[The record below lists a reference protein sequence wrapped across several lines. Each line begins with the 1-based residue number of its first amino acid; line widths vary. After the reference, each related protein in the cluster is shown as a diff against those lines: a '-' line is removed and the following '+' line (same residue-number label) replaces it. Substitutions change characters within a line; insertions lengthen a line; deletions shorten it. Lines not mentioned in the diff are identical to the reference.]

1 MINLVSMS
9 CRIMIL
15 KFSFQIT
22 KCTLKKGEWS
32 WRNQGPLPKKSV
44 KIEIQFEKFIEERQS
59 VNILITVKLIMIFSV
74 LEAVSARSL
83 PRPRETNE
91 TDPSRGALT
100 LN

>member
-44 KIEIQFEKFIEERQS
+44 KIEIQFEKFIEGRPF

-74 LEAVSARSL
+74 EEAVSVRPL
-83 PRPRETNE
+83 PCPRESN
-91 TDPSRGALT
+91 DPSRGALT

>member
-44 KIEIQFEKFIEERQS
+44 KIEIQFEKFIEGRPF

-74 LEAVSARSL
+74 EETVFAR
-83 PRPRETNE
+83 PAEP
-91 TDPSRGALT
+91 
-100 LN
+100 

>member
-44 KIEIQFEKFIEERQS
+44 KIEIQFEKFIEGRPF

-74 LEAVSARSL
+74 EETVSARPL
-83 PRPRETNE
+83 PCHREPNE

>member
-1 MINLVSMS
+1 
-9 CRIMIL
+9 MIL

-44 KIEIQFEKFIEERQS
+44 KIEIQFEKFIEGRQS

-74 LEAVSARSL
+74 EEAVSARPL
-83 PRPRETNE
+83 PCLRESDE